1 MDKYLTPDDVAAALQ
16 VHMETVL
23 RWARTGKLPGSKI
36 GKLWRFRPSDVDAF
50 VRGRQPAQGDALS
63 VPF

>member
-1 MDKYLTPDDVAAALQ
+1 MDTYLTPADVAAALQ

-23 RWARTGKLPGSKI
+23 RWARTGELAGSKI
-36 GKLWRFRPSDVDAF
+36 GKLWRFRQADVDAF
-50 VRGRQPAQGDALS
+50 VRHRQAAPADALS

>member
-1 MDKYLTPDDVAAALQ
+1 MEQYLTAPDVATMLQ

-23 RWARTGKLPGSKI
+23 RWARTGELAGSKI
-36 GKLWRFRPSDVDAF
+36 GKLWRFRQADVDAF